1 MMLLTLS
8 TLVAVAAAEGPCDI
22 LKAAGN
28 PCVAAHSTVRAL
40 YAAFDGPLYNLT
52 RADGHNLDV
61 KVATAGGYADK
72 AAHDAFCKGT
82 DCFIYNVYDQSPEKN
97 HLGPRHKV
105 VNASRHPIVAGGKD
119 VYGMWFDA
127 GFGYHVDNTTGV
139 ATGNDPESIYAV
151 MSGTHFNGGCC
162 FDYGNSESD
171 DHDDGCGTMEAISS
185 ATRTGTATPAR
196 SPIRRT
202 RARGRAPIWSRACTT
217 AEVS

>member
-1 MMLLTLS
+1 MCRRSLHRSRTLRRLRCDFFSPVLSHISLTLLS
-8 TLVAVAAAEGPCDI
+8 FL
-22 LKAAGN
+22 
-28 PCVAAHSTVRAL
+28 S
-40 YAAFDGPLYNLT
+40 DGPLYNLT
-52 RADGHNLDV
+52 RKDGQNLDV

-105 VNASRHPIVAGGKD
+105 VNASRHPITAGGKD
-119 VYGMWFDA
+119 VYGMWFDP

-139 ATGNDPESIYAV
+139 AQGNDPESIYAV

-171 DHDDGCGTMEAISS
+171 DHDDGCGTMEAIYFGNAHWHGNSG
-185 ATRTGTATPAR
+185 ALTPGAKTQGPWAGV
-196 SPIRRT
+196 SPLRN
-202 RARGRAPIWSRACTT
+202 PPLLVKIW
-217 AEVS
+217 VHF